1 MNLKEQESINDYF
14 KDDSKFIGEFQLP
27 DYKVMRGYIGGYGDE
42 LRLYYTKFDPPNKK
56 ASLCIVHGFG
66 EHQGR
71 FLHIADIFAK
81 MNYAVHLIDLRGF
94 GYSGGPRGSQT
105 LKELHMDIEVLLR
118 QVSKDI
124 PLFLYGHAMGG
135 LLIISFLIRNPQL
148 KVRGIITTAPMLGF
162 PMDRKLKGIKY
173 IAVKYFGHYM
183 EDLVINT
190 KLNITG
196 MSKNDQHIQ
205 RCFEDKLMMP
215 LLGIGMAK
223 SILETLNYMES
234 KVQTFKYPIIIL
246 HGKQDAVSSYHE
258 SVRFYE
264 KCGSQDKSIKLFENG
279 YHELQHDFEFVEMKQ
294 IIIDWCSIRLQKAE
308 PFGILLQS
316 RLNYEQQHQN
326 SDGFTFLAI
335 VFISDFE
342 IQEKILK
349 ILISDYSFD
358 DNIQILQ
365 QKFMKNFRRNF
376 NQTNRPFR
384 NNRGP
389 RSNFKRKFSKDDNDH
404 KNNNQ
409 SDRRPFKRS
418 FRFKKSGKFDA
429 FRTGKRRFRKLSE
442 NKGENLENK
451 LDKQLEQYKSGQQV
465 VGNSASSKLDNALD
479 AYFSRKG
486 SNTKENN
493 LDKEL
498 ASYWKKNN

>member
-71 FLHIADIFAK
+71 FLHIADMFAK
-81 MNYAVHLIDLRGF
+81 LNYAVHLIDLRGF

-234 KVQTFKYPIIIL
+234 KVQTFKYPILIL

-279 YHELQHDFEFVEMKQ
+279 YHELQHDFEFIEMKQ
-294 IIIDWCSIRLQKAE
+294 IIIEWCSLRLQKAE

-316 RLNYEQQHQN
+316 RLNYEQQHQD
-326 SDGFTFLAI
+326 SAGYTFRACVL
-335 VFISDFE
+335 ISDFQ
-342 IQEKILK
+342 IQEKIQK
-349 ILISDYSFD
+349 ILISDYSID

-376 NQTNRPFR
+376 NQSNRPFR

-389 RSNFKRKFSKDDNDH
+389 RSNFKRKFSKDDSDRN
-404 KNNNQ
+404 NNNQ

-442 NKGENLENK
+442 NKSENLENK

-493 LDKEL
+493 LDREL
-498 ASYWKKNN
+498 AGYWKKNN

>member
-71 FLHIADIFAK
+71 FLHIADMFAK
-81 MNYAVHLIDLRGF
+81 LNYAVHLIDLRGF

-234 KVQTFKYPIIIL
+234 KVQTFKYPILIL

-279 YHELQHDFEFVEMKQ
+279 YHELQHDFEFIEMKQ
-294 IIIDWCSIRLQKAE
+294 IIIDWCSIRLQNAG

-316 RLNYEQQHQN
+316 RLNYD
-326 SDGFTFLAI
+326 SAGCTFRAC
-335 VFISDFE
+335 VFFGDFQ
-342 IQEKILK
+342 IQEKIQK

-376 NQTNRPFR
+376 NQSNRPFR
-384 NNRGP
+384 NNKGP
-389 RSNFKRKFSKDDNDH
+389 RSNFKRKFSKDDSDRN
-404 KNNNQ
+404 NNNQ
-409 SDRRPFKRS
+409 SDRRPFKSS

-442 NKGENLENK
+442 NKSENLENK

-479 AYFSRKG
+479 TYFSRKG

-493 LDKEL
+493 LDRDL